1 MYFFYYLNYIIY
13 ECRLAGQRDPSMNIP
28 TIQTEERPNLTQR
41 ISDEESGS
49 PIKGRKKI
57 LVISNYLLC
66 LDYNLSL

>member
-1 MYFFYYLNYIIY
+1 
-13 ECRLAGQRDPSMNIP
+13 MNIP